1 MKNADIQALLEAVAA
16 GRITARAAFEELG
29 NPMETDLGFAVVD
42 QHRSAR
48 MGLPE
53 VVYGEG
59 KEPEHVVQIAQA
71 LLARDQNVLVT
82 RLSASQR
89 QTVAAALPGAI
100 VNELGR
106 TVRVER
112 KPVPLVE
119 GFRAAVVCA
128 GTTDLPVF
136 EECSETL
143 SAAGIAHDRVTDVGV
158 AGIHRLFS
166 RMPVLQ
172 GADVLVVIAGMEG
185 ALPSVVGGLVAMPV
199 VAVPTS
205 VGYGAGAAGIAALLG
220 MLTSCASGITVC
232 NIDNG
237 FGAAV
242 AVHRIARLLGK
253 KTS

>member
-1 MKNADIQALLEAVAA
+1 MKNTDLRALLEAVAA
-16 GRITARAAFEELG
+16 GSASPAEALARLE

-42 QHRSAR
+42 QHRAAR

-59 KEPEHVVQIAQA
+59 KEPAHVVAIARA
-71 LLARDQNVLVT
+71 LLEREHNVLVT
-82 RLSASQR
+82 RLSVEGR
-89 QTVAAALPGAI
+89 QALAAAFPGAI

-112 KPVPLVE
+112 KAAPRVE
-119 GFRAAVVCA
+119 DFRAAVVCA

-143 SAAGIAHDRVTDVGV
+143 HAAGIAHDRVSDVGV

-166 RMPVLQ
+166 RMEVLAA
-172 GADVLVVIAGMEG
+172 ADVVVVIAGMEG
-185 ALPSVVGGLVAMPV
+185 ALPSVVGGLVAAPV
-199 VAVPTS
+199 IAVPTS

-242 AVHRIARLLGK
+242 AVHRIARMLGK
-253 KTS
+253 KTH